1 MQSTLI
7 DTNVLIDLLGNGP
20 FFRGSIDAVLRQSDE
35 GGIVISAIVW
45 AELASSAV
53 PEAEVAR
60 RLAWLKPR
68 REAFPYEAAY
78 PAGLAH
84 RAYRDRGGQRVRTL
98 PDFLIGAHAL
108 VAGHRLLTRDPQR
121 YRTSFPT
128 LDLLSPE
135 VRP

>member
-84 RAYRDRGGQRVRTL
+84 RAYRDRGG
-98 PDFLIGAHAL
+98 
-108 VAGHRLLTRDPQR
+108 
-121 YRTSFPT
+121 
-128 LDLLSPE
+128 
-135 VRP
+135 